1 MKRSGF
7 IGCLAIVLLAIS
19 AHAQERKIEIA
30 PFAGGYFSAGF
41 QSVKFVQFGP
51 IAIQPGPFLSGP
63 STGITL
69 IPPTDTVRDLKPVD
83 EPNSGIFGV
92 RASYD
97 LTRRFTLEGTF
108 GFSPA
113 GRQFTPLVFPRLIQ
127 GVSPAPQPT
136 PPQPAPPQQG
146 QISFEELL
154 GFLLGRPSQLPV
166 IGGKDTFHYG
176 GNVLF
181 RWPGTRGWSPFLTG
195 GLGAVTRTAEIS
207 SVSRPPILIQQPS
220 GAPITFPPII
230 APIVI
235 PAPIDTDLAV
245 NFGGGVKKYFSSRYG
260 IRFDFRDY
268 ISKVDEDTVHNLE
281 ASLGVILR
289 F

>member
-1 MKRSGF
+1 MQRTGF
-7 IGCLAIVLLAIS
+7 IGWLVIVLLAIS

-30 PFAGGYFSAGF
+30 PFAGGYFGAGF
-41 QSVKFVQFGP
+41 QSLKQVEFGRIRNRFGTA
-51 IAIQPGPFLSGP
+51 IA
-63 STGITL
+63 
-69 IPPTDTVRDLKPVD
+69 PTSPVRDLKPVD
-83 EPNSGIFGV
+83 EPASGIFGV

-97 LTRRFTLEGTF
+97 LSRRFTLEGTF

-127 GVSPAPQPT
+127 GVSAAPQPT

-146 QISFEELL
+146 PISFEDLI
-154 GFLLGRPSQLPV
+154 GFLVGRPSQLPIIRGV
-166 IGGKDTFHYG
+166 IRGKDTFLYS

-181 RWPGTRGWSPFLTG
+181 RWPGARGWSPFVTG
-195 GLGAVTRTAEIS
+195 GIGGITRTAEG
-207 SVSRPPILIQQPS
+207 VARPSPPVRILEPVVRPFLQ
-220 GAPITFPPII
+220 APIILPS
-230 APIVI
+230 VVV

-245 NFGGGVKKYFSSRYG
+245 NFGGGVKKYFSSSYG
-260 IRFDFRDY
+260 LRFDFRDH